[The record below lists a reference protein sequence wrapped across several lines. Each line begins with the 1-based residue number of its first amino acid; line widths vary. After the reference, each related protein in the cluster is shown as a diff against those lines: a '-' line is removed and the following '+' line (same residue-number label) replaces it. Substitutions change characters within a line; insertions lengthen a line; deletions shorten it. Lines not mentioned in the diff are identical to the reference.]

1 MGKETSKG
9 LTLCVKVV
17 PKAGRNQISG
27 WEGEELKVRLN
38 AVPEKGQA
46 NDTLIAYLA
55 KELKISQS
63 QIELVGGKT
72 SRHKRLLI
80 TGITLEDLKGRL
92 SSLLTT

>member
-46 NDTLIAYLA
+46 NDTLITYLA